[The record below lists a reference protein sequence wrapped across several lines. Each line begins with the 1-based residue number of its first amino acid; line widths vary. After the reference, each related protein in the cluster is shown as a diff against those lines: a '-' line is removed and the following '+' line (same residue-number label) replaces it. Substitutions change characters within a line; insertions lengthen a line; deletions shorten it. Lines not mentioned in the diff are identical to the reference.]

1 MFKAI
6 GRWIKAVGY
15 LLTGQ
20 IDAARRTLD
29 TNPHVVRA
37 KYDDII
43 SEKKSRI
50 HQYKQ
55 AVAGLIAQ
63 KENKVQKVKT
73 LTDDVQRLENLKAG
87 ALAKA
92 KQKVTELTAAGVSKE
107 QMSQDEDYRRCQ
119 AAFSDFTSTLTEKQ
133 ARIEELEGD
142 VEEYSNRVGEHK
154 VQLQS
159 LLRDM
164 ENLKSEQAD
173 AVADMIT
180 AKEEKEIADTLSGIA
195 QDGTA
200 EELQRMRQLRQEV
213 KAEAKISKELAGN
226 DTRAQEAEFLDYA
239 RAGTASSEFD
249 ALIGLADT
257 AESTPDVPETPEQDT
272 PTSLPE

>member
-1 MFKAI
+1 MFSAI

-20 IDAARRTLD
+20 VDAARRTLD

-37 KYDDII
+37 KYDEII
-43 SEKKSRI
+43 RAKLTSI

-63 KENKVQKVKT
+63 KENKVSKLKT
-73 LTDDVQRLENLKAG
+73 LTEDVEKLERLKAG
-87 ALAKA
+87 SLAKA
-92 KQKVTELTAAGVSKE
+92 KLTVEKLQATGKAMEEIKH
-107 QMSQDEDYRRCQ
+107 DEDYLRCLS
-119 AAFSDFTSTLTEKQ
+119 AYNDFSSTLNEKQ
-133 ARIEELEGD
+133 DRINELEKD
-142 VEEYSNRVGEHK
+142 VGEYAQRVGEHK

-159 LLRDM
+159 LMRDIDGLR
-164 ENLKSEQAD
+164 SESHD

-195 QDGTA
+195 KDGTS

-213 KAEAKISKELAGN
+213 KAEATISKELAGT
-226 DTRAQEAEFLDYA
+226 DTKVQEAEFLEFA
-239 RAGTASSEFD
+239 RQSSATNEFD
-249 ALIGLADT
+249 ALIGLAEATESATPTEDQADT
-257 AESTPDVPETPEQDT
+257 ER
-272 PTSLPE
+272 TSLPE

>member
-1 MFKAI
+1 MFSAV

-43 SEKKSRI
+43 RAKLTSI

-63 KENKVQKVKT
+63 KENKVSKVKS
-73 LTDDVQRLENLKAG
+73 LTEEVEKLERLKAG
-87 ALAKA
+87 SLAKA
-92 KQKVTELTAAGVSKE
+92 KQTVEKMQAAGKSMDEIK
-107 QMSQDEDYRRCQ
+107 QDEDYLRCLT
-119 AAFSDFTSTLTEKQ
+119 AFNDFSSTLNEKQ
-133 ARIEELEGD
+133 DRIVELEKDVGD
-142 VEEYSNRVGEHK
+142 YSQRVGEHK

-159 LLRDM
+159 LLRDIDGLRA
-164 ENLKSEQAD
+164 ESHD
-173 AVADMIT
+173 AVAEMIT

-195 QDGTA
+195 KDGTS

-213 KAEAKISKELAGN
+213 KAEATISKELAGT
-226 DTRAQEAEFLDYA
+226 DTKVQEAEFLEFA
-239 RAGTASSEFD
+239 RQSSSANEFD
-249 ALIGLADT
+249 ALIGLAESAEGAAPVDDQGDT
-257 AESTPDVPETPEQDT
+257 ER
-272 PTSLPE
+272 TSLPE